1 MLQEF
6 TSNSSSQALAM
17 SNYCMKDVRMTSV
30 EAILM
35 TLLPTLKNFFSLEI
49 ALEAAIWSKFLKSRN
64 RSGEVAPQ
72 LNHCIYNSH

>member
-1 MLQEF
+1 
-6 TSNSSSQALAM
+6 M

-64 RSGEVAPQ
+64 RSGEVAP
-72 LNHCIYNSH
+72 